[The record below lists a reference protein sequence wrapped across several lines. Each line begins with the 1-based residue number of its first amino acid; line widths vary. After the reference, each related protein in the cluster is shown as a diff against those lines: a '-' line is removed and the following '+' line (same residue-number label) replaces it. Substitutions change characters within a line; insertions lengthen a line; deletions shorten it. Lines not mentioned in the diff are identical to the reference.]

1 MAHALPKIL
10 CIVGPTASG
19 KTALALEIAR
29 RLNGEIL
36 SADSRQIYKHLTIG
50 TAKPSPA
57 ELRSIPHHFI
67 DILEPNVHF
76 SAGDFAEQGRRTITD
91 LIIRGKIPIIAGGT
105 GLYVEALVD
114 GLFDGP
120 PIQPAIR
127 SVLEARMEAEG
138 GGRLLEELRAVD
150 PEAAARML
158 PTNTRRIIRALE
170 VYQATGI
177 PLTVHHQ
184 RQQRAELYDASFVGI
199 EWERKLLYER
209 INRRVDSMLESGFLD
224 EVRML
229 LELGFDERLKSLQT
243 VGYKEAFA
251 FLRHEISLDR
261 MVELMKQN
269 TRRFAKRQL
278 TWFRPDDRI
287 RWVRVSREEDIMDA
301 AGSIYPCA
309 VSGLPEGGICGPRS
323 V

>member
-1 MAHALPKIL
+1 MAPSLPKIL

-19 KTALALEIAR
+19 KTALAIEVAH
-29 RLNGEIL
+29 RLDGEIL

-57 ELRSIPHHFI
+57 ELSNVPHHFI
-67 DILEPNVHF
+67 DILEPDAHF
-76 SAGDFAEQGRRTITD
+76 SAGDFAEQGRRTIAD
-91 LIIRGKIPIIAGGT
+91 LIFRQKMPIIAGGT

-120 PIQPAIR
+120 PIQPALR
-127 SVLEARMEAEG
+127 AVLEARLEAEG
-138 GGRLLEELRAVD
+138 GQALLEELRAVD
-150 PEAAARML
+150 PVAAARML

-170 VYQATGI
+170 VYKATGI
-177 PLTVHHQ
+177 PLTIHHQ
-184 RQQRAELYDASFVGI
+184 RQQRMELYDASFVGI

-209 INRRVDSMLESGFLD
+209 INRRVDHMLEAGFLD

-251 FLRHEISLDR
+251 LLRHEISLER

-287 RWVRVSREEDIMDA
+287 RWFKVSTEDDIMEA
-301 AGSIYPCA
+301 AGTI
-309 VSGLPEGGICGPRS
+309 VRS
-323 V
+323 